1 MTDTPSGHKATPE
14 QWEHLE
20 NGALID
26 RPYNSARVVLEL
38 RDRIAHLEQ
47 MRETEKAAM
56 LDIYAKLERLK
67 LQHESN
73 WARIV
78 KLEEA
83 QEAAPAA
90 EPAAS
95 DDARQEFLQ
104 ELHGLQERALRE
116 GIGPRCDMVE
126 WARLLWNGAPAAE
139 PATDEL
145 PPKVGHILR
154 LAEIIRKVDGK
165 HDKGAAAL
173 AEAILSHPRIGEVLP
188 SEAPTPA
195 TAPASAPAGSLLEVV
210 AALIANG
217 IACDREEERI
227 AVDAIA
233 AVAEWL
239 ERHHTGR
246 IANGSQF
253 ADLLREALERE
264 AGR

>member
-1 MTDTPSGHKATPE
+1 MTDTPNGHKATPE
-14 QWEHLE
+14 QWQHLE
-20 NGALID
+20 DGALID

-90 EPAAS
+90 EPATGTPDR
-95 DDARQEFLQ
+95 DD
-104 ELHGLQERALRE
+104 LRDIFYKHADSADE
-116 GIGPRCDMVE
+116 SSPWLECEAFCDAAFDV
-126 WARLLWNGAPAAE
+126 LFQYGANPAA
-139 PATDEL
+139 P
-145 PPKVGHILR
+145 
-154 LAEIIRKVDGK
+154 
-165 HDKGAAAL
+165 
-173 AEAILSHPRIGEVLP
+173 
-188 SEAPTPA
+188 PA
-195 TAPASAPAGSLLEVV
+195 TAPAADDAEDMTLHTIALCMVDSLRCLGVLPEILDTLRRAIREPMVPGAEPAPQPAGSLVEAV

-239 ERHHTGR
+239 ERHHTDR

-253 ADLLREALERE
+253 ADLLREGLDRE